1 MRKWLV
7 VLILLVGSL
16 SAFAVEGKDES
27 RENRKLVYKVDIMT
41 RSVLVYGGW

>member
-1 MRKWLV
+1 MMRKWLV

-27 RENRKLVYKVDIMT
+27 RENRELVYKVDIKDEIGLG
-41 RSVLVYGGW
+41 SS